1 MTDRPLATHIY
12 VHLYP
17 ELGRD
22 DVSRYVAYLRER
34 MGEKKIG
41 GVYSI
46 ACKATPVGENPLGLQ
61 RGSVVEIEG
70 EKYLCLGC
78 SFMALEFASLEHPGQ
93 ALTMDFQSFNK
104 LLSKMRV
111 LDPEASRVT
120 LASFM
125 GQ

>member
-22 DVSRYVAYLRER
+22 DVSRYVAYLRDR
-34 MGEKKIG
+34 KGEKKIG
-41 GVYSI
+41 GVYSV
-46 ACKATPVGENPLGLQ
+46 ACKAAPVGDNPMGLR
-61 RGSVVEIEG
+61 RGSVVEIED
-70 EKYLCLGC
+70 EKYLCLGS

-93 ALTMDFQSFNK
+93 GLTMDFQGFSK

-111 LDPEASRVT
+111 LDPEASKEA